1 VVCDGWGAALVARGR
16 GEGEVDRLGVAEALG
31 DGDRLGVRDT
41 KVDRYGVGVALR
53 WWAGLGAAPLG
64 ERGCGCCGAVV
75 PASATVPTST
85 PVSAPPTALTP
96 ATVSDRRRA
105 APP

>member
-1 VVCDGWGAALVARGR
+1 
-16 GEGEVDRLGVAEALG
+16 VDRLLVAEALG
-31 DGDRLGVRDT
+31 EGDRLGVRAT
-41 KVDRYGVGVALR
+41 KVDRYGVGVAFR
-53 WWAGLGAAPLG
+53 WWTALGAAPLG
-64 ERGCGCCGAVV
+64 ERGRGWCGAAL